1 MRVICKLVFSLFI
14 ISFLIGC
21 TTAPK
26 HISKDGKKPEA
37 QRPYKVKGK
46 WYTPLSSSKGYVK
59 RGIASWYGR
68 DFHGRKTSNGEVYNM
83 YSMTAAHKTLPLDTY
98 VKVTRL
104 DNNKSVI
111 VRINDRGPFVRGRII
126 DLSYKA
132 ANKLDMADEGTSKV
146 VIETLGKK
154 VGDTYVGR
162 DYNIGS
168 FTIQVGAFKVK
179 SNALRLKERLNR
191 THDSATIQKYN
202 TYLETFYRVR
212 VGNYSELVEAERARN
227 SFEKMGFKSPF
238 VVAEE

>member
-1 MRVICKLVFSLFI
+1 MRVICKLIFSLFI

-26 HISKDGKKPEA
+26 HISKDGKKPGT

-104 DNNKSVI
+104 DNNKSVT

-146 VIETLGKK
+146 VIEALGKK
-154 VGDTYVGR
+154 VGDTYVVR
-162 DYNIGS
+162 DYNRGS
-168 FTIQVGAFKVK
+168 FTLQVGAFKVK

-191 THDSATIQKYN
+191 THGSTTIQKYN
-202 TYLETFYRVR
+202 TYSETFYRVR